1 MYIVFASSL
10 SKPNEFDQIKD
21 FLKNHGPGLQHIA
34 FHCDIINSIER
45 AKEAEV
51 SFISPPSNYYDRP
64 HAKKLLSV
72 MKNGLKVKETGLL
85 VDHDELDSSKI
96 LLQAFTK
103 PVSNGG
109 LFFELIQRINNS
121 QGQYIDLHYEFG
133 LHIVYYI
140 LYIICYIS
148 YAIYHMLHMIC
159 SI

>member
-21 FLKNHGPGLQHIA
+21 FLLNHGPGLQHIA
-34 FHCDIINSIER
+34 FHCDILNSIER
-45 AKEAEV
+45 AKKAEV

-64 HAKKLLSV
+64 HAKKLLSG
-72 MKNGLKVKETGLL
+72 MKNGPKVKSTGLL

-103 PVSNGG
+103 PVSNSG

-121 QGQYIDLHYEFG
+121 QGQYIDLHYEFRFC
-133 LHIVYYI
+133 LLYI
-140 LYIICYIS
+140 LCIIQSKHVYIQ
-148 YAIYHMLHMIC
+148 
-159 SI
+159 

>member
-1 MYIVFASSL
+1 MYIVFAASL
-10 SKPNEFDQIKD
+10 SKANEFDQIKD
-21 FLKNHGPGLQHIA
+21 FLHNHGPGLQHIA
-34 FHCDIINSIER
+34 FHCDILNSIER

-72 MKNGLKVKETGLL
+72 MKNGFKVKETGLL

-133 LHIVYYI
+133 LYM
-140 LYIICYIS
+140 LYD
-148 YAIYHMLHMIC
+148 MQHMIC
-159 SI
+159 CMQYTGCTRIHTVW

>member
-1 MYIVFASSL
+1 MHIVFASSL

-21 FLKNHGPGLQHIA
+21 FLQNHGPGLQHIA
-34 FHCDIINSIER
+34 FHCDILNSIER

-133 LHIVYYI
+133 LHIVYHI
-140 LYIICYIS
+140 LYMQQYTGYTRIHTVVYS
-148 YAIYHMLHMIC
+148 VW
-159 SI
+159 